1 MSKPDKYKDITDH
14 FETGFEFIS
23 DKELVH
29 RHKSTNNEYGR
40 QDISLEMNRRLKQ
53 EIEEFNLN
61 SSKQSE
67 VMIKLTKWIAFLTIA
82 MLVLGAFQI
91 VLFFVK

>member
-1 MSKPDKYKDITDH
+1 MSKPDRYKEIKDQ
-14 FETGFEFIS
+14 FETGFENIS

-29 RHKSTNNEYGR
+29 RHKSTDNEYGR

-53 EIEEFNLN
+53 EIEDFNIN

-67 VMIKLTKWIAFLTIA
+67 IMIRLTKYIAGLTIA
-82 MLVLGAFQI
+82 MLILGVIQI